1 METLVSPPK
10 VTRPGPN
17 MYRTQR
23 SAIINGEPLPYE
35 GLPRHWVD
43 QALKAVLPYRPD
55 KVFLFGSVVR
65 QEDTIHSDID
75 LLVAIDRVPLE
86 HWREW
91 EVAITVTAWDYCP
104 YRVNPFL
111 TDLEDLVRRRHIII
125 SPCKWAQD
133 EGRLIYENPALR

>member
-1 METLVSPPK
+1 MDTLIAPPD
-10 VTRPGPN
+10 VPRSGTD
-17 MYRTQR
+17 MYQTQR
-23 SAIINGEPLPYE
+23 SAILKSEPPPYP
-35 GLPRHWVD
+35 GLPRDWVD
-43 QALKAVLPYRPD
+43 QALEAVLLYEPD
-55 KVFLFGSVVR
+55 KVFLFGSAFR
-65 QEDTIHSDID
+65 QEDTVHSDID

-86 HWREW
+86 QWRKW